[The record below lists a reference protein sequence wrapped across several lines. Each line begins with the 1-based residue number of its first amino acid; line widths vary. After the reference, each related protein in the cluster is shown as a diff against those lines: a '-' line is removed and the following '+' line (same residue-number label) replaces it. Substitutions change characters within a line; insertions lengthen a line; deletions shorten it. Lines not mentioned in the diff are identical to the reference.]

1 MEQARRATSD
11 KPLTSTQ
18 PYGAAHYSGGF
29 AVWRKA
35 LAKLQKVRERR
46 EGSRARSIGA
56 APIGLV
62 VIVAIICVVVSVVS
76 AAQRADDVELM
87 QERKLLTHAIVD
99 RGRRVLRE
107 LENVAASN
115 DIVLQLHYNFDP
127 DWVHHLVGLR
137 LATFFDHDHVF
148 VADRADKL
156 TYAMRDNTS
165 VDPARFDSVRA
176 RTRPHRRPAARPRA
190 AARRRGRP
198 SALHRRDHRS
208 QSAAPRTAAADFHG
222 PARDRRR
229 RRRQSSRQ
237 RHASRPMP
245 SRCCSP

>member
-1 MEQARRATSD
+1 MEQARRGTSD
-11 KPLTSTQ
+11 KPLTSSQ

-87 QERKLLTHAIVD
+87 QERKLLTHAIID

-176 RTRPHRRPAARPRA
+176 ELDRIIDLV
-190 AARRRGRP
+190 RGRVQP
-198 SALHRRDHRS
+198 REDEVVLRALHRCGDRS
-208 QSAAPRTAAADFHG
+208 QSAAPRTAPADFHG
-222 PARDRRR
+222 PPRDHRR
-229 RRRQSSRQ
+229 RRRQPARR
-237 RHASRPMP
+237 RHASRQMP